1 MPHILGNDAVVSV
14 ICGLVVAFYAAR
26 RYDTPDTNRHTTTRM
41 MFYMSEAGYVLASL
55 VLFMVLAWA
64 IRDPSVL
71 ALLGLANLDGHYSPP
86 VLATLVLTTLL
97 PNVTLLRTGNSWLL
111 GRFQAWG
118 RIPHGASNLAD
129 KLQSELLSLSPGAL
143 NAVEDWIARSPNVPS
158 DLANHVA
165 NASSDRSAAML
176 ARVLLLHRELSSLAT
191 QPEYSQAFRAQ
202 DKAWQALEKDLRVFA
217 AQSLAFFVLFD
228 HLTATG
234 SREACARARTQYEAI
249 CQNVYRTETELLA
262 VLLLRVEGSDV
273 RIMWRLRRIG
283 FNADAPCPPV
293 SVGPF
298 VFVGCMLTILVLFV
312 VSAVPQSASG
322 LPLPVL
328 ALLIGLAQTIGLVL
342 AVVPKLRIAWFRP
355 NSSGHLPYLGWIVS
369 ALAAGSIGFLLSRC
383 AIAVTHHGIAAAWDF
398 AAWPVAPTGP
408 MTAAIALS
416 TAIICDLKVAFARPG
431 IRRLVEES

>member
-143 NAVEDWIARSPNVPS
+143 NAVEDWIARSPDVPS
-158 DLANHVA
+158 NWQTMSPMPALTDRRQCWPVCSCCIVNCHRWRRSRVPAN
-165 NASSDRSAAML
+165 
-176 ARVLLLHRELSSLAT
+176 
-191 QPEYSQAFRAQ
+191 
-202 DKAWQALEKDLRVFA
+202 
-217 AQSLAFFVLFD
+217 
-228 HLTATG
+228 
-234 SREACARARTQYEAI
+234 
-249 CQNVYRTETELLA
+249 
-262 VLLLRVEGSDV
+262 
-273 RIMWRLRRIG
+273 
-283 FNADAPCPPV
+283 
-293 SVGPF
+293 
-298 VFVGCMLTILVLFV
+298 
-312 VSAVPQSASG
+312 
-322 LPLPVL
+322 
-328 ALLIGLAQTIGLVL
+328 
-342 AVVPKLRIAWFRP
+342 
-355 NSSGHLPYLGWIVS
+355 LGWIVS

-431 IRRLVEES
+431 IRRLVEGNPERRVDGRGDFPLPAPATAAVASGRQATILATLRICLRDRVHQRVHRARRLQA